1 LPELRVA
8 DLVEATGGTLL
19 RGNPE
24 DRVTSYAIDTRRMR
38 GNGAFFAL
46 KGTRADG
53 HRFLA
58 DAARHGATVA
68 VVHENVDD
76 GGQAPSALIR
86 VKDTTAALGDCGAW
100 VRRRLSKMKVVAIT
114 GSIGK
119 TTTKELAAVGLA
131 AGRRVHRNVGNL
143 NNHLGVPLTFLACPD
158 DTEIGVFEL
167 GMNGPGEIAYLARMC
182 RPDVGLVLNVR
193 PAHMEFFRTLD
204 DVAAAKGEL
213 FAVLSPEAVSVVN
226 QDDPHVRLQS
236 QRHDGPRVTFGR
248 NVQSDLRLESVD
260 DRFVPGATLRYRF
273 RNGTRKVPLRIGGTH
288 AASDALAALAV
299 VQAAGGDLEA
309 AAEEMGRLEA
319 GPGRGRVL
327 HLANGAQLVDDS
339 YNSNPAAMESVLETM
354 RNTSCAGR
362 KILVMG
368 DMLELGAQTR
378 TYHHEAGRRAAAA
391 GVEVMIGVGPL
402 TRTSLES
409 ARRSG
414 VKEVHHEKDAVAA
427 AKYLA
432 GRMQSGDLVVV
443 KGSRGVHL
451 DRLVDEIASGRK
463 MTGEDS

>member
-1 LPELRVA
+1 MPELSVG

-19 RGNPE
+19 RGDPGE
-24 DRVTSYAIDTRRMR
+24 RVTSYAIDTRRM
-38 GNGAFFAL
+38 GQNGAFFAL

-58 DAARHGATVA
+58 DAARRGASVA
-68 VVHENVDD
+68 VVHEDVDD
-76 GGQAPSALIR
+76 SGQAPAALIR
-86 VKDTTAALGDCGAW
+86 VKDTTEALGDCGAW
-100 VRRRLSKMKVVAIT
+100 VRRRLAEMKVVAIT
-114 GSIGK
+114 GSTGK
-119 TTTKELAAVGLA
+119 TTTKELTAVGLA
-131 AGRRVHRNVGNL
+131 PGRRVHRNVGNL
-143 NNHLGVPLTFLACPD
+143 NNHLGVPLTLLACPD
-158 DTEIGVFEL
+158 DTEIAVLEL
-167 GMNGPGEIAYLARMC
+167 GMSGPGEIAYLAKMC
-182 RPDVGLVLNVR
+182 RPDVGVVLNIR
-193 PAHMEFFRTLD
+193 PVHMEFFRTLD

-226 QDDPHVRLQS
+226 RDDPHVRLQS

-260 DRFVPGATLRYRF
+260 DHFVPGATFRYRF
-273 RNGTRKVPLRIGGTH
+273 RNGSRTVRLRLGGAH

-299 VQAAGGDLEA
+299 VQAMGEDLEA
-309 AAEEMGRLEA
+309 ASEAMGRVEP
-319 GPGRGRVL
+319 GPGRGKVL
-327 HLANGAQLVDDS
+327 DLFNGARLVDDS
-339 YNSNPAAMESVLETM
+339 YNSSPAALESVLETL
-354 RNTSCAGR
+354 RNSSCPGR

-368 DMLELGAQTR
+368 DMLELGVQGR
-378 TYHHEAGRRAAAA
+378 TYHHEAGRKAAAA

-414 VKEVHHEKDAVAA
+414 VKEVHHEKDSVSA

-443 KGSRGVHL
+443 KGSRGVKL
-451 DRLVDEIASGRK
+451 DRLVDEIVRGQRT
-463 MTGEDS
+463 TGKDD